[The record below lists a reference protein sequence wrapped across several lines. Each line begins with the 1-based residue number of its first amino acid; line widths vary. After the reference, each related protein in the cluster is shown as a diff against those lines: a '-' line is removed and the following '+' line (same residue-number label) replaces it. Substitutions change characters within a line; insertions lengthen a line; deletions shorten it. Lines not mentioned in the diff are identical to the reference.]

1 MHKQLP
7 CICGVAEELWEEVVL
22 LCSEE
27 IGDVAMHMETVPVVD
42 AVTGFPDVLRD
53 GEEICVWLSE
63 AMTMSLP
70 PQNTPLLVL
79 VNLPEAGEI
88 PCLHEIAEIRG
99 TQVITTFGEVLEI
112 PPAAE
117 FFPYRTRQIVTAADL
132 QPGTRMLVWGEMER
146 IMVFFE

>member
-7 CICGVAEELWEEVVL
+7 CVCGTAEELWEEIVIL
-22 LCSEE
+22 HSEE
-27 IGDVAMHMETVPVVD
+27 MGDIALHMETVPVVD
-42 AVTGFPDVLRD
+42 ALTGFPDVLRD

-70 PQNTPLLVL
+70 PQNTPFLVA
-79 VNLPEAGEI
+79 VNLPEDGAL
-88 PCLHEIAEIRG
+88 PQLHEITEVSG
-99 TQVITTFGEVLEI
+99 TKVTTTCDEVLEI

-132 QPGTRMLVWGEMER
+132 KPGVRMLVWGEMER
-146 IMVFFE
+146 IMVLFV